1 MIGSALEQIGVL
13 PAAAPAPV
21 AQARLAPVA
30 ALLFLARLF
39 AAPAA
44 APACAPP
51 TTPAPMPPTI
61 QAVPPPTTPPTIPAP
76 GPATARVTGAEGGDA
91 EVEAA
96 VRATFE
102 AYRQALLAG
111 DGERAAALVDRTT
124 DEYYRDLKRLV
135 LDGTEQDVRQRTFV
149 DRFLVVAF
157 RHQFDAAELT
167 GMELADVIVRAME
180 IGWINS
186 AAIEQLAVGSVRIE
200 GDEAWAAARTRAS
213 LEDPALGGGI
223 DELEYRFVR
232 EDGIWKFRFSA
243 LVSSIDEVMRNLAEQ
258 LGADEDDLI
267 FTLVESLTGVEVL
280 PGVWDAIER

>member
-1 MIGSALEQIGVL
+1 MTRSALEQIGVL

-30 ALLFLARLF
+30 ALLFLAWLF
-39 AAPAA
+39 AAPVA

-51 TTPAPMPPTI
+51 TTVAPMPPTI

-111 DGERAAALVDRTT
+111 AGERAAALVDRETG
-124 DEYYRDLKRLV
+124 EYYRDLKRLV
-135 LDGTEQDVRQRTFV
+135 LDGTEEDVRQRTFV

-200 GDEAWAAARTRAS
+200 GDEARAAARTRAS

-243 LVSSIDEVMRNLAEQ
+243 LVSSIDEVMRNLAAQ